1 MGLFRNKEKAPT
13 TNAGDGEVKSD
24 DDIKPM
30 QWKDDPEKN
39 ANILSKLTFTWAQPM
54 FSRAAY
60 LRKNGQWLEQEDLAP
75 LSDIDKSKHV
85 EQLFEDA
92 YDSYVPKKKKKGSKE
107 KSSAKKDGEE
117 SPEEL
122 ESRLIHALI
131 ATCRSRIIIGGMFR
145 FINSCLNF
153 SFPILL
159 NFILSYFQDVQSGII
174 TKDDPPMVYYR
185 GYWLSAVLMLCIGVK
200 ALTESAVR
208 HLSLIKSVCLLTYHY
223 YFCPY
228 IFTITNLPP
237 IRNTVL
243 F

>member
-1 MGLFRNKEKAPT
+1 MGLFRNKEKSPT
-13 TNAGDGEVKSD
+13 TNAVSH
-24 DDIKPM
+24 DIKPM

-107 KSSAKKDGEE
+107 KSSAKKEDGEE

-122 ESRLIHALI
+122 ESRLVHALI

-153 SFPILL
+153 SVPILL
-159 NFILSYFQDVQSGII
+159 NFILSYFQDVQSGIYFQQELMDRYKVKYDVFKRWLNDYEI
-174 TKDDPPMVYYR
+174 TPKYNPSR
-185 GYWLSAVLMLCIGVK
+185 KKGK
-200 ALTESAVR
+200 
-208 HLSLIKSVCLLTYHY
+208 KS
-223 YFCPY
+223 
-228 IFTITNLPP
+228 
-237 IRNTVL
+237 
-243 F
+243 